1 MLFPCTTGAA
11 EEGQEWGAGLD
22 WSPPLTVGTANAQRQ
37 STRAGEQTAGTAA
50 TPPVP
55 EGVLGAG
62 TRAVR

>member
-1 MLFPCTTGAA
+1 MLFARTTGAA

-50 TPPVP
+50 TPPISA
-55 EGVLGAG
+55 GLLGAG
-62 TRAVR
+62 ARAVR